1 MLNISFRENLLFHK
15 TQPSINQMSE
25 KFHCYVCP
33 NFCLLRARIGLNE
46 TNTWLEFSIRGFN
59 YVFMFKMLTPP
70 GPNG

>member
-46 TNTWLEFSIRGFN
+46 TNT
-59 YVFMFKMLTPP
+59 
-70 GPNG
+70 